1 MKKILFILVVSLF
14 VCSVSSIDV
23 QANQAQPQPV
33 VSVEV
38 KEGKVDSKTS
48 KAVEATKEAT
58 DKAVNA
64 TKKGYKKTVE
74 ATKKGYKK
82 TVSATKDFTG
92 KTVEN
97 TKEAFENINPNKPVT
112 LEDLEGKAKVKT
124 LKNERK
130 ELKSAYNSRIKDI
143 NAKIKLTEKS
153 TTMSDVQRQNKVYT
167 LNKEKADLILQRDAA
182 IKKYDSKIELAK
194 EELKKG
200 R

>member
-1 MKKILFILVVSLF
+1 MKKILFILAVSLF
-14 VCSVSSIDV
+14 VSSISFIEV
-23 QANQAQPQPV
+23 QANQPEPQAV

-38 KEGKVDSKTS
+38 KDGKVDSKTS

-58 DKAVNA
+58 DKAVKA
-64 TKKGYKKTVE
+64 TKKGYNKTVKATKKGYNKTVE

-153 TTMSDVQRQNKVYT
+153 TSMSDVQRQNKIYT

-182 IKKYDSKIELAK
+182 VKKV
-194 EELKKG
+194 
-200 R
+200 RF

>member
-1 MKKILFILVVSLF
+1 MKKILFILVVSLI
-14 VCSVSSIDV
+14 VCSVSSGFV
-23 QANQAQPQPV
+23 HANQTQPQPV

-38 KEGKVDSKTS
+38 KDGKVDSKAS
-48 KAVEATKEAT
+48 KAVEATKDAT

-74 ATKKGYKK
+74 ATKKGYNK
-82 TVSATKDFTG
+82 TVIATKTFTD

-112 LEDLEGKAKVKT
+112 LEGLEGKAKIKT

-153 TTMSDVQRQNKVYT
+153 TSMSDAQRQNKVYT

-182 IKKYDSKIELAK
+182 VKKYDSKIKIAK